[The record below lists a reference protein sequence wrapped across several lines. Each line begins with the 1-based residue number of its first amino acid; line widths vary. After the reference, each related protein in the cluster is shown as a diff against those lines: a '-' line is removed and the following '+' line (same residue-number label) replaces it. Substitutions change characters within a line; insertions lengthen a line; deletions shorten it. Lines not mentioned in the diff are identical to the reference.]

1 MFGCRGSCTESS
13 LSDKEEEQKKVKA
26 RSDSPWSNAMKGQ
39 ERLGAVVAG
48 LGRLFAKVQ
57 SREGLAEERERMVE
71 CLQLVARTTADPVRD
86 QALKYA
92 DEAGDRCVLCSLCC
106 RAVVKDGARQVILQ
120 HMCR

>member
-1 MFGCRGSCTESS
+1 
-13 LSDKEEEQKKVKA
+13 
-26 RSDSPWSNAMKGQ
+26 MKGQ

-92 DEAGDRCVLCSLCC
+92 DEAGDRCVLHPL
-106 RAVVKDGARQVILQ
+106 AVEQS
-120 HMCR
+120 